1 VATLDILESRIKDAL
16 STKAKLQA
24 EKGELIT
31 EVGKLRDVVRSLE
44 IEKDEV
50 RNRLDDIIARI
61 EDYLNR
67 QG

>member
-1 VATLDILESRIKDAL
+1 MATLDILESRIKDAL
-16 STKAKLQA
+16 STKAKLQV
-24 EKGELIT
+24 EKGELMN
-31 EVGKLRDVVRSLE
+31 EVGRLRDIVRSLE

>member
-1 VATLDILESRIKDAL
+1 MATLDILESRIKDAL
-16 STKAKLQA
+16 SNKAKLQV
-24 EKGELIT
+24 EKGELMH
-31 EVGKLRDVVRSLE
+31 EVGRLRDIVRSLE